1 MGIRFLVASALQHW
15 DSLIYCDGFCTFV
28 RFHSGRVGRGGMMAR
43 LRCAVTYDS
52 ENRAT
57 MPPLHCVAGRPAAIY
72 NAGSSLGSI
81 DDPYPLFELIL

>member
-1 MGIRFLVASALQHW
+1 MGILFLVASALQHW

-28 RFHSGRVGRGGMMAR
+28 RFHSGRAGRGGMMAR

-57 MPPLHCVAGRPAAIY
+57 MPPSTALPGGLP
-72 NAGSSLGSI
+72 LSI
-81 DDPYPLFELIL
+81 MPDLPWDQLTILTLCLN